1 MLFPHKFQSPNH
13 LDYYNEV
20 LYFPGHLNH
29 QSSLDGQSEV
39 VYFLALQKSP
49 NLQGEYYACAVLVL
63 VLLVDY
69 NYCCGWDGGD
79 NHLHSNLI

>member
-49 NLQGEYYACAVLVL
+49 NLQGDYYGAVLVL

-69 NYCCGWDGGD
+69 NYCCGWDGGG